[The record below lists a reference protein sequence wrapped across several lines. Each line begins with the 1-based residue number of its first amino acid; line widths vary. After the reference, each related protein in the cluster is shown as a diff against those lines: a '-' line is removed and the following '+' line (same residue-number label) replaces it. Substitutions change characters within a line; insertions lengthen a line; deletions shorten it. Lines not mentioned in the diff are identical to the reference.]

1 MCLNDW
7 GEVDYLFK
15 ELLQMILIYI
25 KKFLKVLLI
34 ISSRAKISLQNH
46 AYLIHLLS
54 KKNNN

>member
-34 ISSRAKISLQNH
+34 ISSKAKISLQNH

-54 KKNNN
+54 